1 MLYCSALHAAAY
13 LANYGTNHSH
23 YNAYNGRN
31 ARHRA
36 IFEKHPSSNWATNQ
50 NYQSAIAK
58 NM

>member
-13 LANYGTNHSH
+13 LTNYGTNHSH

-36 IFEKHPSSNWATNQ
+36 TFEKHPSSNWTTNQ
-50 NYQSAIAK
+50 NY
-58 NM
+58 